1 MKYLNALLIF
11 IPVTFIARLMDMSQ
25 GAVFLFSC
33 LSIVPLA
40 VIIGDA
46 TEQIS
51 LYTGP
56 KIGGLLNATMG
67 NVPELLIGI
76 FAVKAGLYNLV
87 LASMAGSIMGNI
99 LLVLGFS
106 IFLGGMKFKFQSF
119 NRSIARSNFTLLF
132 FAAMSIIIP
141 FAFNYAVKGHANAN
155 DGIHYL
161 SLGISMM
168 LIAVYILGLVYS
180 LITHRNV
187 FVKHEEHE
195 EHEDEADE
203 KPKWSLSK
211 SVIILAAA
219 TFFVAL
225 QSETLVATVEHT
237 VKQFGLPEVFIGI
250 IIIPILGNIAEHASA
265 MIMAVNNKVDISIE
279 IAVGSSM
286 QIALFVAPILVVLSF
301 ILGNP
306 MPYVYSMFQVVSIL
320 ISIGMSIYVF
330 QDGKTNW
337 LEGVQLIGCYMILA
351 MSFFFL

>member
-1 MKYLNALLIF
+1 MKYLNILLVF
-11 IPVTFIARLMDMSQ
+11 IPVTFIAKLMGMNE
-25 GAVFLFSC
+25 GIIFLFSC
-33 LSIVPLA
+33 FSIVPLA

-46 TEQIS
+46 TEQVA

-106 IFLGGMKFKFQSF
+106 IFLGGLKFKFQSF
-119 NRSIARSNFTLLF
+119 NKSIARSNFTMIF

-141 FAFNYAVKGHANAN
+141 FAFNYAVRGHANATESI
-155 DGIHYL
+155 DFLSAGIAMVM
-161 SLGISMM
+161 I
-168 LIAVYILGLVYS
+168 IIYILGLIYS

-187 FVKHEEHE
+187 FTKHEEH
-195 EHEDEADE
+195 DEADE
-203 KPKWSLSK
+203 EKPEWSLSK
-211 SVIILAAA
+211 SVIVLAAA
-219 TFFVAL
+219 TFFVAI

-237 VKQFGLPEVFIGI
+237 VQQFGLPETFIGI
-250 IIIPILGNIAEHASA
+250 ILIPILGNVAEHASA

-286 QIALFVAPILVVLSF
+286 QIALFVAPILVLLSF

-306 MPYVYSMFQVVSIL
+306 MPYVFNMFQVVSIL
-320 ISIGMSIYVF
+320 ISIGMSLYVF
-330 QDGKTNW
+330 QDGRTNW
-337 LEGVQLIGCYMILA
+337 LEGILLIGCYMILGMA
-351 MSFFFL
+351 FFFL

>member
-1 MKYLNALLIF
+1 MRYLNLLLIF
-11 IPVTFIARLMDMSQ
+11 IPITFIAGLMGMSQ
-25 GAVFLFSC
+25 GFIFFFACF
-33 LSIVPLA
+33 SIVPLA

-46 TEQIS
+46 TEQIA

-106 IFLGGMKFKFQSF
+106 IFLGGLKFKFQSF
-119 NRSIARSNFTLLF
+119 SKSIARSNFTLLF

-141 FAFNYAVKGHANAN
+141 FAFNYAVRGHANASESIN
-155 DGIHYL
+155 SL
-161 SLGISMM
+161 SLGIAVMM
-168 LIAVYILGLVYS
+168 IVIYILGLIYS
-180 LITHRNV
+180 LVTHRNV
-187 FVKHEEHE
+187 FIKHEEHGG
-195 EHEDEADE
+195 EDEE
-203 KPKWSLSK
+203 KPKWSLKK
-211 SVIILAAA
+211 SVLILAGA

-250 IIIPILGNIAEHASA
+250 ILIPILGNVAEHASA

-286 QIALFVAPILVVLSF
+286 QIALFVAPILVILSF

-320 ISIGMSIYVF
+320 IGIGMSIYVF

-337 LEGVQLIGCYMILA
+337 LEGVQLIGCYFILA
-351 MSFFFL
+351 MAFFFL